1 MRWDLLLFQRQL
13 PVAIQLV
20 DRQPDL
26 GIVTDHI
33 AKPVIRKGRFV
44 SGLSDNEQK
53 AILGD
58 NAIRCYDL

>member
-1 MRWDLLLFQRQL
+1 
-13 PVAIQLV
+13 
-20 DRQPDL
+20 
-26 GIVTDHI
+26 
-33 AKPVIRKGRFV
+33 VIRKGRFV